1 MIKPQISSRNLN
13 YELTNL
19 NFIMFCQIFHF
30 ANEFKS
36 LLKRRNNFF
45 LIIHN
50 LSLKNLNLF
59 KLKIFLVGHFVH
71 KGTEERFLAVMAATM
86 LASRSR
92 PQLAFQCIYISS
104 LVATS
109 YPGYYIRCRPRPAPP
124 PVVANLLG
132 NLEIFQED

>member
-59 KLKIFLVGHFVH
+59 KLKISLVGHFVH
-71 KGTEERFLAVMAATM
+71 KGTVERFLALWKIFAFSLCFFLRYFILFDRQMSGITSHMRNDLSKKFVY
-86 LASRSR
+86 LFHSRTKSFK
-92 PQLAFQCIYISS
+92 P
-104 LVATS
+104 
-109 YPGYYIRCRPRPAPP
+109 
-124 PVVANLLG
+124 
-132 NLEIFQED
+132 